1 MGGGNSR
8 NFIIAILLSVA
19 VLVLWQYFFAQPQIE
34 AQQQAQQEP
43 AVEAVEDG
51 VPQPAVGADIPQPGE
66 VAAEAPAA
74 AAFATREEAIAA
86 GDRVPIETPSLSGSV
101 NLVGGRIDDLH
112 LLNYQLCPPS
122 ELYPCAE
129 ERNADGSSSTIIL
142 LSPDTGPDG
151 YFAEFGWVASG
162 GVDVPGPRTQWTA
175 PAGARLTPATPLV
188 LTYDNGAGLV
198 FTRTISV
205 DEDYMFTIADEVANN
220 GDAAV
225 SLTPYGR
232 ITRLGEPQSTG
243 FFILHEGMIGFL
255 ADDGLKQVDYAALED
270 GPEEYAATTR
280 GWLGITDKYWAATLI
295 PDQGQ
300 EFVGRFV
307 RFTEGGLRYQADF
320 LGTTTSLAAG
330 ANLATTSNLFAG
342 AKEVAIVDGYDEA
355 MDLERFELLIDWGWF
370 YFITKP
376 MFKLIDWF
384 YGLVGNFGIAIL
396 LATMVIKLVFFPL
409 ANRSYRSMAKMRQV
423 MPQITALRERYK
435 NDRAKQQQMMLEIY
449 KKEKINPVAGCWP
462 ILIQIP
468 VFFALYKVLFVTIEM
483 RHAPFFGWIQDLSSP
498 DPTSFINL
506 FGLLPWDSP
515 GFLSI
520 GVWPILMGIT
530 MWIQMKLTPQQPG
543 APTFIFNLLP
553 IVFTFMLASF
563 PAGLVIYWAWNN
575 LLSILQ
581 QSFIMRRHGVKV
593 DLIGNIR
600 DTFKRKPK
608 KA

>member
-34 AQQQAQQEP
+34 AQQQAQEQAAAEGL
-43 AVEAVEDG
+43 AVE
-51 VPQPAVGADIPQPGE
+51 DIPQPVVGE
-66 VAAEAPAA
+66 DIPQPVQAAADGLAA

-86 GDRVPIETPSLSGSV
+86 GVRARIETPSVTGSV
-101 NLVGGRIDDLH
+101 NLVGGRIDDLR
-112 LLNYQLCPPS
+112 LIRYRATVEDDSP
-122 ELYPCAE
+122 
-129 ERNADGSSSTIIL
+129 TIVL
-142 LSPDTGPDG
+142 MSPDTGPDG
-151 YFAEFGWVASG
+151 YFAEFGWVSSDA
-162 GVDVPGPRTQWTA
+162 DVPGPRTLWTA
-175 PAGARLTPATPLV
+175 PDGAVLTPSSPLV
-188 LTYDNGAGLV
+188 LTYDNGAGLTFV
-198 FTRTISV
+198 RTIAV
-205 DEDYMFTIADEVANN
+205 DNDYMFSVTDEVANE
-220 GDAAV
+220 GTSPV
-225 SLTPYGR
+225 RITPYGR
-232 ITRLGEPQSTG
+232 ITRLGEPLSTG

-270 GPEEYAATTR
+270 GPEVYDATGR

-300 EFVGRFV
+300 QFVGRFS
-307 RFTEGGLRYQADF
+307 RFTDGGLRYQADYS
-320 LGTTTSLAAG
+320 GTSTTLAAG
-330 ANLATTSNLFAG
+330 DRIETTSRLFAG

-355 MDLERFELLIDWGWF
+355 LDIERFDLLIDWGWF

-376 MFKLIDWF
+376 MFTLIDWF
-384 YGLVGNFGIAIL
+384 YGVVGNFGIAIL
-396 LATMVIKLVFFPL
+396 LATLVIKLVFFPL
-409 ANRSYRSMAKMRQV
+409 ANRSYRSMAKMRKV
-423 MPQITALRERYK
+423 MPQVTALRERYK
-435 NDRAKQQQMMLEIY
+435 DDRAKQQQAMLEIY
-449 KKEKINPVAGCWP
+449 RKEKINPVAGCWP

-483 RHAPFFGWIQDLSSP
+483 RHAPFFGWIQDLSAP

-506 FGLLPWDSP
+506 FGLLPFDSP
-515 GFLSI
+515 AFLTI
-520 GVWPILMGIT
+520 GVWPLLMGVT
-530 MWIQMKLTPQQPG
+530 MWVQMKLTPQQPG

-575 LLSILQ
+575 LLSVLQ
-581 QSFIMRRHGVKV
+581 QSFIMRRHGVKI
-593 DLIGNIR
+593 DLISNIR

>member
-34 AQQQAQQEP
+34 AQQQAQEQ
-43 AVEAVEDG
+43 AAGEALAPE
-51 VPQPAVGADIPQPGE
+51 DIPQPVVGE
-66 VAAEAPAA
+66 DIPQPAEAVAGGLAA

-86 GDRVPIETPSLSGSV
+86 GARVRIETPSVTGSI
-101 NLVGGRIDDLH
+101 NLVGARIDDLR
-112 LLNYQLCPPS
+112 LIRYRATVEDDSP
-122 ELYPCAE
+122 
-129 ERNADGSSSTIIL
+129 TIVF
-142 LSPDTGPDG
+142 LSPDTVPDG
-151 YFAEFGWVASG
+151 YFAEFGWVSNGA
-162 GVDVPGPRTQWTA
+162 DVPGPRTPWIA
-175 PAGARLTPATPLV
+175 PDGAVLTPATPLV
-188 LTYDNGAGLV
+188 LTYDNGTGLT

-205 DEDYMFTIADEVANN
+205 DVDYMFTVTDAVANT
-220 GDAAV
+220 GTSSV
-225 SLTPYGR
+225 RLTPYGR

-243 FFILHEGMIGFL
+243 FFILHEGMIGFI

-280 GWLGITDKYWAATLI
+280 GWVGITDKYWAATLI

-300 EFVGRFV
+300 QFVGRFS
-307 RFTEGGLRYQADF
+307 RFTDGGLRYQADYS
-320 LGTTTSLAAG
+320 GTTTTLAAG
-330 ANLATTSNLFAG
+330 ESLETTSRLFAG

-355 MDLERFELLIDWGWF
+355 LDLERFDLLIDWGWF

-376 MFKLIDWF
+376 MFTLIDWF
-384 YGLVGNFGIAIL
+384 YGVVGNFGIAIL
-396 LATMVIKLVFFPL
+396 LATLVIKLVFFPL
-409 ANRSYRSMAKMRQV
+409 ANRSYRSMAKMRKV
-423 MPQITALRERYK
+423 MPQITALRERHK
-435 NDRAKQQQMMLEIY
+435 DDRAKQQQAMLEIY
-449 KKEKINPVAGCWP
+449 RKEKINPVAGCWP

-483 RHAPFFGWIQDLSSP
+483 RHAPFFGWIQDLSAP

-506 FGLLPWDSP
+506 FGLLPFDSP
-515 GFLSI
+515 AFLTI
-520 GVWPILMGIT
+520 GVWPLLMGVT
-530 MWIQMKLTPQQPG
+530 MWVQMKLTPQQPG

-575 LLSILQ
+575 LLSVLQ
-581 QSFIMRRHGVKV
+581 QSFIMRRHGVKI
-593 DLIGNIR
+593 DLIANIR